1 METNQQALNLLFAPS
16 KSSHK
21 YSSQHL
27 KHVYENYVK
36 DYISVDDFEKLMKEN
51 GYKITRKGLVYCLK
65 TDLAKSYN

>member
-36 DYISVDDFEKLMKEN
+36 DYISVDDFEKLIIEIRSIIGDNFAPEFEM
-51 GYKITRKGLVYCLK
+51 
-65 TDLAKSYN
+65 